1 MHWYAETPRRRT
13 RQVAGDLLVVAWVVG
28 WVLIGRWVH
37 GLISALSAPAGPL
50 RSAGAELTE
59 RMSDIAG
66 RITEIPLV
74 GGDLDAPFEG
84 AAGVGNDLVA
94 AGDQLEQS
102 VDRVAWVV
110 SVLAAGTPIVLVL
123 GAYLLLRW
131 LGARRAAALGRDRDR
146 PQAQELLALRALVHQ
161 SPRRLQAV
169 ADDPLGAWRSGDP
182 ALIADLA
189 DLELRQVGLRSRR

>member
-13 RQVAGDLLVVAWVVG
+13 AQVVGDLLALAWVVG
-28 WVLIGRWVH
+28 WILIGRWVH
-37 GLISALSAPAGPL
+37 ALISALAAPAGPL
-50 RSAGAELTE
+50 RTAGTELNE
-59 RMSDIAG
+59 RMTDIAA

-74 GGDLDAPFEG
+74 GGDLDAPFSG

-110 SVLAAGTPIVLVL
+110 SLLAAGMPIVLVL

-169 ADDPLGAWRSGDP
+169 TADPLGGWRSGDP
-182 ALIADLA
+182 AVIADLA
-189 DLELRQVGLRSRR
+189 DLELRQVGLRARR